1 MPAYNP
7 DLYPS
12 HPIQIPEELPKIL
25 KNYTKASIRTQPT
38 DLLLW
43 SAYYFRYVIC
53 KYHILVM
60 TAMYVESAFGCV
72 LVLYFKLK
80 FLKQSKKPFL
90 SCR

>member
-7 DLYPS
+7 ALYPS

-43 SAYYFRYVIC
+43 SAYYFRYV
-53 KYHILVM
+53 KYKYLH
-60 TAMYVESAFGCV
+60 
-72 LVLYFKLK
+72 
-80 FLKQSKKPFL
+80 L
-90 SCR
+90 SYDCNVKEKCPNWI

>member
-43 SAYYFRYVIC
+43 SAYYFRYVHC
-53 KYHILVM
+53 KYLHLCYDCNLKEKCPSCIQMCFSPLLK
-60 TAMYVESAFGCV
+60 VET
-72 LVLYFKLK
+72 
-80 FLKQSKKPFL
+80 SKAI
-90 SCR
+90 

>member
-7 DLYPS
+7 ALYPS

-43 SAYYFRYVIC
+43 SAYYFRYEYY
-53 KYHILVM
+53 KYLHLDYKSTDV
-60 TAMYVESAFGCV
+60 
-72 LVLYFKLK
+72 
-80 FLKQSKKPFL
+80 
-90 SCR
+90 